1 MRNLGASDERT
12 LQYLK
17 EAIMKE
23 KDLQQELSYSIAML
37 LTERDVNPDFI
48 SDEAIQFI
56 TGYMISALKWA
67 VKSFDE
73 QNFINSIYREHA
85 YKAYLRDKGHDVRIS
100 TQEKIIN
107 LS

>member
-1 MRNLGASDERT
+1 
-12 LQYLK
+12 
-17 EAIMKE
+17 
-23 KDLQQELSYSIAML
+23 
-37 LTERDVNPDFI
+37 
-48 SDEAIQFI
+48 
-56 TGYMISALKWA
+56 MISALKWA

-85 YKAYLRDKGHDVRIS
+85 YKAYLRDKGHDVRVS

>member
-1 MRNLGASDERT
+1 
-12 LQYLK
+12 
-17 EAIMKE
+17 MKE
-23 KDLQQELSYSIAML
+23 KDLKEHLANTL
-37 LTERDVNPDFI
+37 AWLRLERDENPDFI
-48 SDEAIQFI
+48 SDDALQFI
-56 TGYMISALKWA
+56 AANMIGALNWA

-73 QNFINSIYREHA
+73 QEFIAGVNREYD